1 MFGGCGRGRVERSE
15 VLRSLSV
22 DANDIPHPAE
32 SRIQAKPRPYRWGYF
47 QGVVLIPFSLLVL
60 LGTASNQIGPHRDP
74 WYLAV
79 ISYLVGIIG
88 LPLSV
93 GILRKRRYALILVY
107 VMFALSLLFAAVK
120 IPVAIKNFTSQ
131 ENIGS
136 RFFEAEL
143 LLFWLLSI
151 VYYRKRREQ
160 LR

>member
-1 MFGGCGRGRVERSE
+1 
-15 VLRSLSV
+15 
-22 DANDIPHPAE
+22 
-32 SRIQAKPRPYRWGYF
+32 
-47 QGVVLIPFSLLVL
+47 
-60 LGTASNQIGPHRDP
+60 
-74 WYLAV
+74 LAV